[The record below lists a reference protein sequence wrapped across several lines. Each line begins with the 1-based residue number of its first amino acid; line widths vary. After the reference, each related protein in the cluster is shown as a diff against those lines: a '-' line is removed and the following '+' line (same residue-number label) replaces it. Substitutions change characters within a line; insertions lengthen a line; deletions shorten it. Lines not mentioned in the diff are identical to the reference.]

1 MKAINKTQQG
11 FTLVELIIVIVIL
24 GILAVTAAP
33 RFLNFTTDARKSVV
47 SGVEGALKASL
58 SIINGKAQIQGKA
71 NSVPTA
77 LGDADTI
84 EVDGIKV
91 TYGYPKATETQLK
104 LAIEFPTGW
113 VTSEDATTPAAA
125 GLIAEALDAGDGFM
139 ETAGKIRIAADVASL
154 VDDGCY
160 VEYTASSKAAAA
172 DPATVPTVD
181 VEVDGCN

>member
-33 RFLNFTTDARKSVV
+33 RFLNFTSDARKSVV

-77 LGDADTI
+77 AGDLDTI
-84 EVDGIKV
+84 SVDGIKV
-91 TYGYPKATETQLK
+91 TYGYPKATAAQLK

-113 VTSEDATTPAAA
+113 VTSAEATDTAVA
-125 GLIAEALDAGDGFM
+125 GLIDDALDAGDDYM
-139 ETAGKIRIAADVASL
+139 ATAGKIRIAADTASPL
-154 VDDGCY
+154 DNGCY

-172 DPATVPTVD
+172 DPAKLPTVT
-181 VEVDGCN
+181 VETDGCK